1 MYCDLNLQVNKNAEN
16 NTLKKLS
23 KRAHMRNNIDSSSVL
38 KKTEIWDL
46 EELEDSECRIELR
59 ELGLYS
65 HVQVPSF
72 TQKIT

>member
-38 KKTEIWDL
+38 KKTEI
-46 EELEDSECRIELR
+46 
-59 ELGLYS
+59 
-65 HVQVPSF
+65 
-72 TQKIT
+72 